1 MKESSDHGYKTVD
14 AAAEEGKKSRAVQKE
29 DLSAPAPI
37 SRSDSD
43 QSMLVRERR
52 FAPEESTLE
61 SLNLEDSESV
71 TWRKY
76 RLRRHFQSEHHRV
89 SDAQAFAGRNWV
101 LVFIVGVTV
110 GCIGS
115 FVLVLSHALLTWK
128 FNVTHDLIDSGKW
141 AAAFVSYLCFSLF
154 FVGVA
159 VVMGYVEPNSTGSGI
174 SEVKV
179 YLNGVNLVGFLKPRA
194 VIAKAIGICFSVA
207 SGLPI
212 GTFVLSFLNIA
223 LLMCSC
229 RTGKKAP
236 MVHVGAAV
244 ASILSQGRKK
254 TFGFDTSWSVHT
266 DFQNDKMV
274 TDSLTYGIAAGI
286 AAVFR

>member
-1 MKESSDHGYKTVD
+1 MKETSDHGYKTVASPAD
-14 AAAEEGKKSRAVQKE
+14 EVKKPRPVQKGK
-29 DLSAPAPI
+29 DISAPPPI
-37 SRSDSD
+37 PRSDSE
-43 QSMLVRERR
+43 QSMLETERQ
-52 FAPEESTLE
+52 FAPEKSTLE

-71 TWRKY
+71 MWRKY
-76 RLRRHFQSEHHRV
+76 RLRRHFQSEHHRI

-101 LVFIVGVTV
+101 LVFVVGVTV

-154 FVGVA
+154 FVGIA
-159 VVMGYVEPNSTGSGI
+159 VVMGYLEPNSTGSGI

-212 GTFVLSFLNIA
+212 GLFI
-223 LLMCSC
+223 
-229 RTGKKAP
+229 
-236 MVHVGAAV
+236 
-244 ASILSQGRKK
+244 SIIPQ
-254 TFGFDTSWSVHT
+254 T
-266 DFQNDKMV
+266 
-274 TDSLTYGIAAGI
+274 
-286 AAVFR
+286 